1 MVLALRDRET
11 RENESGR
18 LVRKEQRGEMMES
31 EGWEKM
37 VEEEESAMAKG
48 LKLEVTIE
56 EAIAEEEEWERD
68 RDKEGQDSAREETIV
83 RYQKLISFK
92 K

>member
-1 MVLALRDRET
+1 MV
-11 RENESGR
+11 
-18 LVRKEQRGEMMES
+18 ES

-56 EAIAEEEEWERD
+56 EAIAEEEKREWERD

>member
-1 MVLALRDRET
+1 
-11 RENESGR
+11 
-18 LVRKEQRGEMMES
+18 MMES

-48 LKLEVTIE
+48 LKLEAVTIE

-68 RDKEGQDSAREETIV
+68 RDKEGQDSAREETLV
-83 RYQKLISFK
+83 RYQKLNII
-92 K
+92 

>member
-1 MVLALRDRET
+1 MRDRET

-18 LVRKEQRGEMMES
+18 LVRKEQRGEMVES

-68 RDKEGQDSAREETIV
+68 RG
-83 RYQKLISFK
+83 
-92 K
+92 